1 MSQTVK
7 FVPSKLSGTVQIP
20 PSKSELHRAII
31 CAMLSKGTSK
41 IRPII
46 LSEDIKAT
54 IDCATVL
61 GAECRICGDT
71 LYINSANVGKIQGQI
86 TVNCRESG
94 STLRFFIPIVWALGI
109 SATFVGSGRLPNRPL
124 NVYKDTLARG
134 DAECESNG
142 GLPFKIKGRLRSG
155 KYEVCGNISSQF
167 ITGLLLALPLADG
180 DSQIMLTTP
189 LESVGYVDMTIAVM
203 KSFGVNIQR
212 TDNGYFIKGNQQ
224 YLPQNYTVEGDWSQT
239 AFFLCA
245 GAIANAV
252 SVGGVF
258 ANSLQGDRAITDIL
272 TQIGARLNHT
282 DDAVT
287 AATNKLNCIE
297 VDASQI
303 PDLVPV
309 LAVTCALCK
318 GTTIIKNCGRLRL
331 KESDRIK
338 STVNAINMIG
348 GNATE
353 DGDTIIINGVEKFTG
368 SGDNIVD
375 GCNDHRILMS
385 MAVAAVGS
393 AGDIIVSD
401 AMSIRKS
408 YPNFYED
415 YNSLGGNANVCDLGE

>member
-368 SGDNIVD
+368 SGGNIVD

>member
-31 CAMLSKGTSK
+31 CAMLSKGTSQ

-134 DAECESNG
+134 GAECESNG

-180 DSQIMLTTP
+180 DSQIILTTP

-252 SVGGVF
+252 SVKGVF

-282 DDAVT
+282 DDTVT
-287 AATNKLNCIE
+287 ATNNKLNCVE

-318 GTTIIKNCGRLRL
+318 GTTIIINCGRLRL

-368 SGDNIVD
+368 SGGNIVD

-415 YNSLGGNANVCDLGE
+415 YNSLGGNANVCDLGK

>member
-31 CAMLSKGTSK
+31 CAMLSKGTSQ

-134 DAECESNG
+134 GAECESNG

-180 DSQIMLTTP
+180 DSQIILTTP

-252 SVGGVF
+252 SVKGVF
-258 ANSLQGDRAITDIL
+258 ANSLQGDRAITAIL
-272 TQIGARLNHT
+272 TQIGARLNYT
-282 DDAVT
+282 DDTVT
-287 AATNKLNCIE
+287 ATNNKLNCVE

-368 SGDNIVD
+368 SGGNIVD

-385 MAVAAVGS
+385 MAVAVVGS

-415 YNSLGGNANVCDLGE
+415 YNSLGGNANVCDLGK

>member
-31 CAMLSKGTSK
+31 CAMLSKGTSQ

-245 GAIANAV
+245 GTIANAV
-252 SVGGVF
+252 SVKGVF
-258 ANSLQGDRAITDIL
+258 ANSLQGDRAITAIL

-282 DDAVT
+282 DDTVT
-287 AATNKLNCIE
+287 ATNNKLNCVE

-368 SGDNIVD
+368 SGGNIVD

-415 YNSLGGNANVCDLGE
+415 YNSLGGNANVCDLGK

>member
-124 NVYKDTLARG
+124 DVYKDTLTRG
-134 DAECESNG
+134 GAECESNG

-167 ITGLLLALPLADG
+167 ITGLLLALPLVDG
-180 DSQIMLTTP
+180 DSQIILTTP

-203 KSFGVNIQR
+203 KSFGVDIQS